1 MEISIVAD
9 IPIIFNNCTDS
20 IDLASIARREGVSAS
35 FQYFEEA
42 EENGTYQ
49 RFPEPV
55 IRQGI
60 AVEGQT
66 GWPYLSEDN
75 RALPISVRYETMQR
89 CPYNTT

>member
-1 MEISIVAD
+1 M
-9 IPIIFNNCTDS
+9 
-20 IDLASIARREGVSAS
+20 
-35 FQYFEEA
+35 
-42 EENGTYQ
+42 
-49 RFPEPV
+49 